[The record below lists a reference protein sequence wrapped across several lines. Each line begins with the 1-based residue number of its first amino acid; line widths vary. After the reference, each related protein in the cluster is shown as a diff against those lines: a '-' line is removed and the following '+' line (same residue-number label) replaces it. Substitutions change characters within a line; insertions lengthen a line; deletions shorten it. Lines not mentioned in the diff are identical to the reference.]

1 MALNL
6 AAGTVLGFLTGLGL
20 GGGSLLL
27 LWLTAV
33 QGLEPGPAGSINL
46 LFFLP
51 SAAIACCF
59 RQRQGTLKLK
69 ILVPAILS
77 GMLFAAAFSLIGQAL
92 DTEILKKGFG
102 ILLLVTGIRELLYK
116 PKQT

>member
-1 MALNL
+1 MAMNL
-6 AAGTVLGFLTGLGL
+6 AAGTLLGFLTGLGL

-33 QGLEPGPAGSINL
+33 MHLEPSAVRGINL

-59 RQRQGTLKLK
+59 RQRQGTLKLRS
-69 ILVPAILS
+69 ILPAMIS
-77 GMLFAAAFSLIGQAL
+77 GAIAAGVFSVLGAGFDPRL
-92 DTEILKKGFG
+92 LKKGFG
-102 ILLLVTGIRELLYK
+102 ILLLVTGARELLYK
-116 PKQT
+116 PRQT